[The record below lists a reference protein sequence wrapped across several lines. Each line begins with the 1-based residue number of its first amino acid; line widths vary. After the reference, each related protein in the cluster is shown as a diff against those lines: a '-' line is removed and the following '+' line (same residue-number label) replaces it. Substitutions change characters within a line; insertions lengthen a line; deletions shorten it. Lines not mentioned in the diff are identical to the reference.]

1 MNAYK
6 APTLYG
12 GSASFVLLHAGRHLR
27 SRLVLVTV
35 ASSTTFGF
43 PCTCI
48 SPIGDVL
55 WNVIVAQ
62 SRRFGR
68 YMESGA
74 KGENMAIWPGAV
86 LTDDLEFWMTRFP
99 APLKN
104 IPIIHLAIPGS
115 HDTMT
120 YTIERHSDVG
130 PDEPA
135 YVRTLGRYC
144 SFVAKPII
152 LNWSVT
158 QRDDIKQ
165 QLNGGVRYL
174 DLRVATKP
182 RTNNIY
188 FLHGLY
194 GAEVSKPLLDVADWL
209 TSHANEIVILDFQ
222 HFYAFTDQDHHRLVD
237 RIMQIFRG
245 KLCPVSSRFNHVTLQ
260 WLALKRYQV
269 FVIYRNVYAR
279 NYPNLWPSGLWR
291 TVWPNT
297 VRVDELIDFLNVEL
311 QSRSLDIAFIS
322 QCLLT
327 PDTSYVVK
335 HLCGTLQRDLVPRC
349 QKAIL
354 SWINQKRP
362 GRGGLNI
369 VIADFVSDN
378 NFLFSKTVIQS
389 NTKLL
394 HSPEVP

>member
-1 MNAYK
+1 MQD
-6 APTLYG
+6 G
-12 GSASFVLLHAGRHLR
+12 G
-27 SRLVLVTV
+27 
-35 ASSTTFGF
+35 
-43 PCTCI
+43 
-48 SPIGDVL
+48 
-55 WNVIVAQ
+55 
-62 SRRFGR
+62 
-68 YMESGA
+68 
-74 KGENMAIWPGAV
+74 KGENIARWPGTA
-86 LTDDLEFWMTRFP
+86 LNDDLEFWMTRLP

-120 YTIERHSDVG
+120 YTIERRNDVG

-135 YVRTLGRYC
+135 FIRTLGRYC
-144 SFVAKPII
+144 SVVAKPII
-152 LNWSVT
+152 LNWSIT

-165 QLNGGVRYL
+165 QLNGGIRYL

-194 GAEVSKPLLDVADWL
+194 GAEVNKPLLDVADWL

-222 HFYAFTDQDHHRLVD
+222 HFYAFTDQDHHRLID
-237 RIMQIFRG
+237 RITQIFRG
-245 KLCPVSSRFNHVTLQ
+245 KMCPVSSRFDQMTLQ
-260 WLALKRYQV
+260 WLIQKRCQV

-279 NYPNLWPSGLWR
+279 NYANLWPSGLWR

-297 VRVDELIDFLNVEL
+297 VSVDELIDFLNVEL

-349 QKAIL
+349 QKAVL
-354 SWINQKRP
+354 SWISQKRP

-378 NFLFSKTVIQS
+378 NFLFSKTVIQN

-394 HSPEVP
+394 NSP

>member
-1 MNAYK
+1 MA
-6 APTLYG
+6 G
-12 GSASFVLLHAGRHLR
+12 GG
-27 SRLVLVTV
+27 
-35 ASSTTFGF
+35 
-43 PCTCI
+43 
-48 SPIGDVL
+48 
-55 WNVIVAQ
+55 
-62 SRRFGR
+62 
-68 YMESGA
+68 
-74 KGENMAIWPGAV
+74 KGENPARWPGIA
-86 LTDDLEFWMTRFP
+86 LNDDPEFWMTRFP

-120 YTIERHSDVG
+120 YTIERHNDVG

-135 YVRTLGRYC
+135 FIRTLGRYC

-152 LNWSVT
+152 LNWSIT

-165 QLNGGVRYL
+165 QLNGGIRYL

-182 RTNNIY
+182 GTNNIY

-194 GAEVSKPLLDVADWL
+194 GAEVSKPLLDVASWL

-222 HFYAFTDQDHHRLVD
+222 HFYAFTEQDHHRLID
-237 RIMQIFRG
+237 RIIQIFRG
-245 KLCPVSSRFNHVTLQ
+245 KMCPVSSRFDHITLQ
-260 WLALKRYQV
+260 WLVQKRYQV

-279 NYPNLWPSGLWR
+279 NYANLWPSGLWR
-291 TVWPNT
+291 TMWPNT
-297 VRVDELIDFLNVEL
+297 VRVDELIDFLNVEI
-311 QSRSLDIAFIS
+311 QSRPLDIAFVS
-322 QCLLT
+322 QGILT

-335 HLCGTLQRDLVPRC
+335 HMCGTLQRDLVPRC

-354 SWINQKRP
+354 SWISQKYP

-378 NFLFSKTVIQS
+378 NFLFSKTVIQ
-389 NTKLL
+389 NNMKLL
-394 HSPEVP
+394 HSSDVF